1 MNACM
6 LKVEEVRLMESRKSA
21 RLQHDS
27 VEGHPPQL
35 QYVQPF
41 SSPIIRS
48 HVSSSIS
55 DVPELA
61 LRNRCVIRLT
71 LIKIILIYNGNSL
84 IVI

>member
-1 MNACM
+1 MSACM

-41 SSPIIRS
+41 SSPVILT
-48 HVSSSIS
+48 HVSSSIN

-61 LRNRCVIRLT
+61 LRNRCVIRRT
-71 LIKIILIYNGNSL
+71 LIKIISIY
-84 IVI
+84 